1 MGRQAPQARQTPAT
15 EEVPAE
21 ERRRRTEPPAPS
33 VPGSLLALQRS
44 AGNAA
49 VSRLVASMP
58 AAARGSGRS
67 VSRFESGEHAQA
79 GGARKI
85 NINGVEFDEGD
96 VIALGDFYET
106 PEAMQKADKA
116 ELERLRGL
124 IHQDREH
131 FEGKAG
137 VKAVENPDWSKATE
151 GRPKDQQFLEL
162 AKRNDAHFSPRKTT
176 TGPAGTDNKSKW
188 EELHGQAV
196 VKVVAHVAGGG
207 KGVPEDAL
215 AINAFAGHFLTDAFS
230 VGHIVHKDDVMAK
243 ARDMWDKQTDTSGT
257 FFGESKFTKGVA
269 KKVLG
274 DAGVKKQ
281 LAGKELQLVAWGE
294 VTEQRFSEL
303 IWQMKKKKPDQF
315 FQAFARV
322 VHDELNQ
329 SVKDPAKGIEVSNDR
344 GDKWLLSGDATLG
357 SSPKTLEMM
366 RAAMEQ
372 SVRNLEM
379 VAAEPKSPVMTE
391 HFARVWGLTPR
402 PTKTGEERLNKVVE
416 TLTDANKD
424 EAIDAFANLAIA
436 QMPTAISELT
446 NEGFMRDK
454 PAPAKPGSNPG
465 ALKPGEAKY

>member
-1 MGRQAPQARQTPAT
+1 MGRQLPTQRPRPAT
-15 EEVPAE
+15 DEQRDEEQREAPE
-21 ERRRRTEPPAPS
+21 PAPTHPS
-33 VPGSLLALQRS
+33 MQGSLLAMQRL

-49 VSRLVASMP
+49 VSRLVATLPTSL
-58 AAARGSGRS
+58 RTL
-67 VSRFESGEHAQA
+67 SRYESGEHAMA

-106 PEAMQKADKA
+106 PEAMKKAPKT
-116 ELERLRGL
+116 ELEQLRDL
-124 IHQDREH
+124 IHRDREH

-137 VKAVENPDWSKATE
+137 VKAVSNPEWAKVTE
-151 GRPKDQQFLEL
+151 ARPKNDQYMEL

-176 TGPAGTDNKSKW
+176 TGAAGTDNKSKW
-188 EELHGQAV
+188 EELHAQAV
-196 VKVVAHVAGGG
+196 AATVAYTAGGG
-207 KGVPEDAL
+207 KGVPADAL
-215 AINAFAGHFLTDAFS
+215 ATNAFAGHFLTDAFS
-230 VGHIVHKDDVMAK
+230 VGHMVHKDDVMDKAK
-243 ARDMWDKQTDTSGT
+243 DMWGKQTETSGT

-274 DAGVKKQ
+274 DSTVKK
-281 LAGKELQLVAWGE
+281 LLTGKELKLVAWGE
-294 VTEQRFSEL
+294 VSEQRFSEL
-303 IWQMKKKKPDQF
+303 IWQMQKKKPDQF

-329 SVKDPAKGIEVSNDR
+329 SVKDPAKGIEVTNDR
-344 GDKWLLSGDATLG
+344 GDKWLLAGDETLG

-372 SVRNLEM
+372 SVKNLEL

-391 HFARVWGLTPR
+391 NFARVWGLTPR
-402 PTKTGEERLNKVVE
+402 PTKSGEERLKNVVD

-424 EAIDAFANLAIA
+424 AAIDAFANLAIV

-454 PAPAKPGSNPG
+454 PPEEKNPG
-465 ALKPGEAKY
+465 ARKPMEPKL